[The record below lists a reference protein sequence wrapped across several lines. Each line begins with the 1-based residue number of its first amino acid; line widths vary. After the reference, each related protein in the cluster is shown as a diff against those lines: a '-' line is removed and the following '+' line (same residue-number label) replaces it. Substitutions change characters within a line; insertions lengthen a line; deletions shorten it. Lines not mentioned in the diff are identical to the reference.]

1 MRNYENE
8 INTLYGQIAVAKNYL
23 NDTDYMMLREAEGG
37 APAPE
42 EVKGN
47 RVAAREKVNQCEEEI
62 KQLEVE
68 KEKAE
73 KEWLSKMQELPAF
86 FV

>member
-8 INTLYGQIAVAKNYL
+8 INALYGQITVAKNYL

-47 RVAAREKVNQCEEEI
+47 RAAAREKVNQCEEEI
-62 KQLEVE
+62 KQLEGE

-86 FV
+86 LV